1 MGGDSTRYD
10 YLRELVVGEVKTRE
24 FGTEAGE
31 VQRDPLDVVV
41 GEVELTQPI
50 KHLLSTL
57 GGVPLDGQVSVAYVE
72 TVVETSL
79 SGFVGSYHLLSIV
92 RTTSLSTFLLNE

>member
-1 MGGDSTRYD
+1 M
-10 YLRELVVGEVKTRE
+10 GEVKTRE

-31 VQRDPLDVVV
+31 VQGDPLDVVV

-50 KHLLSTL
+50 KHLLSIL
-57 GGVPLDGQVSVAYVE
+57 GDVPLYGHVCIAYVE

-92 RTTSLSTFLLNE
+92 RTTSLSTFLLSE